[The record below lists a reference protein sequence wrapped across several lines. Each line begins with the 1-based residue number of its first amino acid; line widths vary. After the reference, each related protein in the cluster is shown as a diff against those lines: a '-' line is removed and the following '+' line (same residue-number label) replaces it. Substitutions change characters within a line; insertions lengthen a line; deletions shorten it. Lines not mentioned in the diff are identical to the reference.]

1 MSDDKKL
8 DVKQKENKIKEIT
21 ENLLSK
27 IGVSSDINFSS
38 QDGIFYVDINAPEV
52 AGLLIGKKGQT
63 LQSIQ
68 TIINLIYKN
77 ETSEWAKIVV
87 NIANWKEKEEQRLSD
102 IANQAALRAVETG
115 QPQNLYNLNSAQ
127 RRIVHLLLAQRK
139 DVETFSKGE
148 GKNRYLVIKPK

>member
-1 MSDDKKL
+1 MLDGKKL
-8 DVKQKENKIKEIT
+8 DIKQKENKIKEIT
-21 ENLLSK
+21 ENLLLK
-27 IGVSSDINFSS
+27 MGVSSNINFSF

-77 ETSEWAKIVV
+77 ETFEWAKIVV

-102 IANQAALRAVETG
+102 IANQAAFRAVETR

-127 RRIVHLLLAQRK
+127 RRVVHLLLSKRN
-139 DVETFSKGE
+139 DVQTFSEGE
-148 GKNRYLVIKPK
+148 GKNRYLVIRPK